1 MKKLLL
7 LSLLAI
13 ALLSAFKINE
23 DTNAIQGRWEMNSV
37 YQGQP
42 FSLLIVFRNNGNYD
56 GFYNKKIFVS
66 GAYQMKHDTLYLSD
80 PICNSAY
87 QGSYKIQYHG
97 QMDSLTFHV
106 VQDTCRA
113 RREGSDGYSFK
124 KVKNP
129 VK

>member
-113 RREGSDGYSFK
+113 RREGSDGYTFK

>member
-113 RREGSDGYSFK
+113 RREGSDGYTFK
-124 KVKNP
+124 KVKSP